1 MTGWQAGGVLTGL
14 VAALAVAG
22 PAATCRAASE
32 YETVLAKRSPGLVT
46 LKYVLKV
53 DMGGMMGGGE
63 QEMDSEA
70 TGVMIDPHGLVICSN
85 TQLNG
90 IASFMQRMMRARGMQ
105 ADVSATPSDIKVL
118 VGDDVEGLDADLV
131 ARDTE
136 LDLAWIRIADP
147 GSAAFEHVD
156 FKQAADAKVGE
167 PVVGLRRLDRYFG
180 RTAVLTEGRIGG
192 ITTKPRRLYVA
203 TGDER
208 MALGGPIFSMG
219 GHAIGLMVS
228 QAPDEEDAG
237 MAGLMSMMSGTQEG
251 MSGMILPAADV
262 EKATRRAL
270 ETPATKPEEKPG
282 TKVEIK
288 P

>member
-1 MTGWQAGGVLTGL
+1 MNGWQVRGLMTGL
-14 VAALAVAG
+14 VAALAAAG

-32 YETVLAKRSPGLVT
+32 YETVLEKRSPGLVT

-53 DMGGMMGGGE
+53 DMGGMQE
-63 QEMDSEA
+63 QEMDSEV

-85 TQLNG
+85 TRLNG
-90 IASFMQRMMRARGMQ
+90 IPANVQRMMRARGVEM
-105 ADVSATPSDIKVL
+105 SATPIDIKVL

-136 LDLAWIRIADP
+136 LDLAWIRVADP
-147 GSAAFEHVD
+147 GTVAFEHVD
-156 FKQAADAKVGE
+156 FKQGAEPAVGE
-167 PVVGLRRLDRYFG
+167 PVVALRRLDRYFG

-208 MALGGPIFSMG
+208 MALGGPIFSLG
-219 GHAIGLMVS
+219 GHPIGLMVS
-228 QAPDEEDAG
+228 QTPDEGDAG
-237 MAGLMSMMSGTQEG
+237 MADLMSIMSGTQEG

-270 ETPATKPEEKPG
+270 ETPAAKPEEKPG